1 MNKRRILALL
11 IMLNLVFFGQ
21 ITEAKMSKEAN
32 KLYLEAINFESSER
46 YTDAIDLI
54 LKALNN
60 SKDDI
65 TLLTKLAGL
74 YARNG
79 EIENAVS
86 YYKKA
91 IEMNPNLTIAW
102 INISSAYFGL
112 AEIQNYKENIDKA
125 KGCAMKATN
134 IGPENALA
142 WVMLGY
148 IYEFYH
154 DRNAVDNRII
164 CYKKAVTLDPKST
177 VAWHNL
183 GNAYRIKMSGCK
195 SDITYENYRKKSIN
209 CYQKV
214 IDLKPRD
221 NGVWWNL
228 AMAYEGDIIK
238 PISINNYIKMI
249 DCYRKAMPY
258 LLENKIG
265 CDFKNSAEGNHK
277 KQIEEIRRMAANT
290 ALTDVGAWNM
300 IAIELYLDGDY
311 NTAIKAFKYALEKSG
326 GNETIKENLNMVRNK
341 SMHNNKY

>member
-1 MNKRRILALL
+1 MKKGYNSLGEKEKREIDYKIKNNENRFTAVDWNDKGI
-11 IMLNLVFFGQ
+11 
-21 ITEAKMSKEAN
+21 EYEKKKEYQ
-32 KLYLEAINFESSER
+32 KAIEC
-46 YTDAIDLI
+46 
-54 LKALNN
+54 
-60 SKDDI
+60 
-65 TLLTKLAGL
+65 
-74 YARNG
+74 
-79 EIENAVS
+79 
-86 YYKKA
+86 YKKA

-290 ALTDVGAWNM
+290 ALTDVGAWNI